1 MWTIG
6 LSLVEIIQCVCEA
19 LYKHVRTNFAN
30 AEQNFSPTQ
39 AAIFHFFEVGSI
51 CNQVA
56 WEESIFTKGSMSSLK
71 DKKVILL
78 DQRLLRPNEALE
90 ILLIETIKASSSSL
104 LTFDI

>member
-1 MWTIG
+1 MLNKI
-6 LSLVEIIQCVCEA
+6 LAPLRQ
-19 LYKHVRTNFAN
+19 
-30 AEQNFSPTQ
+30 QFS
-39 AAIFHFFEVGSI
+39 IFFEVGSI

-56 WEESIFTKGSMSSLK
+56 CEELIFTKGSMSSLK